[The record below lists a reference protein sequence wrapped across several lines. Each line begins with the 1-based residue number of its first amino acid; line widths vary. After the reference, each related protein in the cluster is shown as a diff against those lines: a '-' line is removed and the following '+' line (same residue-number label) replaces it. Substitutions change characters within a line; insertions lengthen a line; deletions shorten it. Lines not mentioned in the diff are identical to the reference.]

1 MQKHGVHNP
10 NFKGFMVDSAQAKF
24 NVVWRI
30 FGYGNPTISVVD
42 KKTNMSPTLD
52 LIHGEAHNEIN

>member
-1 MQKHGVHNP
+1 
-10 NFKGFMVDSAQAKF
+10 MVDSAQAKF